1 MTIDT
6 ACSASLVALDVACK
20 YILTGE
26 INTAIVGA
34 THLYLRSV
42 IPSVEG
48 MFSLLIAEL

>member
-20 YILTGE
+20 YIQTGE

-34 THLYLRSV
+34 SHLYLRSV
-42 IPSVEG
+42 PYPSAVVTIADR
-48 MFSLLIAEL
+48 SLF